1 MRLNCTHGGSLA
13 RTFVVL
19 LKPRPPNLKQYN
31 TLMNFGTQIKDLR
44 IRAGL
49 TLRTFA
55 SRIGMDASNWSK
67 IERGIIP
74 PPNPEELI
82 AKLSGIIPIDEAESE
97 SLLDLAAL
105 ARKEVPGALLEDE
118 ALLAKMPAFFRA
130 IKGREYT
137 PEDMDKLIADIQR
150 LNKP

>member
-1 MRLNCTHGGSLA
+1 
-13 RTFVVL
+13 
-19 LKPRPPNLKQYN
+19 
-31 TLMNFGTQIKDLR
+31 MNFGTQIKDLR

>member
-1 MRLNCTHGGSLA
+1 
-13 RTFVVL
+13 
-19 LKPRPPNLKQYN
+19 
-31 TLMNFGTQIKDLR
+31 MNFGTHIKDLR

-55 SRIGMDASNWSK
+55 SRLGIDASNWSK

-74 PPNPEELI
+74 PPNPDDLI
-82 AKLSGIIPIDEAESE
+82 MRITGIIKTEAGDIQT
-97 SLLDLAAL
+97 LHDLAAL
-105 ARKEVPGALLEDE
+105 ARKELPGDLMGDE

-130 IKGREYT
+130 MKGREYT